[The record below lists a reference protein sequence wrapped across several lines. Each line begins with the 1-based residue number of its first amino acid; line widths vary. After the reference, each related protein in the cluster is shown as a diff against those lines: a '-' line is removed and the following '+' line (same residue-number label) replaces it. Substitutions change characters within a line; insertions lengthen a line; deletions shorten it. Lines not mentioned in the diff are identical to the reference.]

1 LAIRMQMR
9 LKNWSLLSI
18 SALSA
23 FCLFAPSIRAAE
35 AKAVVTEGK
44 INVRGQPSLVGE
56 VITQL
61 QKGDEVTVL
70 EEINVEN
77 PKPGDPTNWAK
88 IKLPANTPVWVFAPM
103 VKNGAVAVSRLNLRA
118 GPGENYSV
126 LGRLD
131 RGEPVKEIRTV
142 EQWSEVQAPPSA
154 YAFVDASLIKPTG
167 ENALPAAASAVAA
180 PGTPAAGSKAES
192 TADSTKEAVQNPQV
206 VSQSVPVLPRPG
218 NSVTNPPPVS
228 SSKPVAQ
235 TTTPDTS
242 NPTSANSELDSALAP
257 ATPVVPPPSTAIAPP
272 AATPTNTTAIAS
284 ANPVPARQS
293 QPSVQTPSTPPTVL
307 PPPGGAPARPLP
319 QSLPKI
325 AEAPAAK
332 TELPAPRRIVRREGI
347 IRPTRSIQAPT
358 WYELVH
364 PQTKETIDFLN
375 EEKLGI
381 KLKQYKGQ
389 KVVVTGEEG
398 VDPRWPNTPIM
409 EIETLDIA
417 P

>member
-1 LAIRMQMR
+1 MQMR

-23 FCLFAPSIRAAE
+23 FCLFAPSIHAAE
-35 AKAVVTEGK
+35 TKAVVTDGK

-142 EQWSEVQAPPSA
+142 EQWSEVEAPPSA

-167 ENALPAAASAVAA
+167 ENALPSATPTVAM
-180 PGTPAAGSKAES
+180 PGTPASGSKTES
-192 TADSTKEAVQNPQV
+192 TVDLNKGAGQNPPL
-206 VSQSVPVLPRPG
+206 VSQSLPQLPRPA
-218 NSVTNPPPVS
+218 NTVTNPPPAS
-228 SSKPVAQ
+228 NSKPVAQ
-235 TTTPDTS
+235 TATPAPSTTA
-242 NPTSANSELDSALAP
+242 SASSELDSALAP
-257 ATPVVPPPSTAIAPP
+257 ATPVLPKPSTAITAPAP
-272 AATPTNTTAIAS
+272 VPTNTTAVAS
-284 ANPVPARQS
+284 ANATPARQS
-293 QPSVQTPSTPPTVL
+293 QPPTVL

-409 EIETLDIA
+409 EIETLDFA